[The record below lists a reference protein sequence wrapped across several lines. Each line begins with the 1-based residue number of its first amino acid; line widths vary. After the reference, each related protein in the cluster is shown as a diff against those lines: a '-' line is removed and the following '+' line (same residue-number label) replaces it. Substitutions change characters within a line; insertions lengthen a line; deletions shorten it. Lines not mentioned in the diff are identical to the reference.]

1 MRKFVLCL
9 IGCLGGLTILNSSF
23 AIEVEAPTD
32 KYLFKKDSKE
42 YKKEKKQKIEK
53 MISSEAPASKA
64 LDFNAPEI
72 EFLQDENQVKGS
84 GGVIISHF
92 GIGAQSD
99 SAVANLKTKDAILYN
114 DVVFSMDEASIMAK
128 EAVFNFDS
136 EKGNF
141 DDSQLI
147 IEEGNYKFSS
157 DKLKKIDDKN
167 YNATSCSFSSCHCS
181 DGEDPWSIKSDD
193 FKITQEGYAQGW
205 NATFNF
211 YDVPVM
217 YFPYIAIPVK
227 QERSSGLL
235 VPEFSHSSED
245 GFGYKQPIYMV
256 LSDQTDITL
265 SPFIE
270 TETRTGTALDFR
282 KAFSERNNIKSRF
295 YYSDESARD
304 GDLRGV
310 DTTGM
315 FDPTYDDDRFAM
327 FYNQSWTS
335 KKNAAVPLT
344 AIADI
349 HYASDDL
356 FIREIEDND
365 IANSNAR
372 YLTSKVAFTASPLD
386 FLVTEVSSEYNQ
398 SIYTDDDLVFQREPE
413 FKINSLNNFRPF
425 GYNPYGLKVVLKN
438 DLSATNFVR
447 DDGYEGWRTNLIPS
461 LKVPFHYKNY
471 FDSSA
476 QISYNYADYS
486 LSEDKIPGTNTAF
499 DEDGNSMETDVFQKY
514 ESGAREIPIF
524 NYNLSSGVEKVFDV
538 EEDSLLSRLTTL
550 GADNSGSILKRL
562 KNTIEPSI
570 AYKYVPDVDQDD
582 LPYFDS
588 GDRIREA
595 GIVTYALKSSIYG
608 RYMPRYPVSE
618 TISELTPELKDLPLI
633 DTGSLSSIGENS
645 AYNMPSMDYN
655 FNKGSIRELMA
666 FTLKQSYDHTVDEE
680 KDGIDSMSDVEA
692 DIDVYFSNYFA
703 TKFESNIDNDSGS
716 FNSYGISSYLRD
728 DRGDAFKARYTFMD
742 NILEQIEGNIE
753 FVLTDRLRAGYYT
766 RYDIDSSDVIEQQ
779 IAFRILSACDC
790 WHVDIGVS
798 DKTNPDRQKVI
809 LSFTLGD
816 LGGLTQSFGVG
827 NDDAVGNN

>member
-1 MRKFVLCL
+1 MRKVVLCF
-9 IGCLGGLTILNSSF
+9 ITCFCLLLVFNYSF

-32 KYLFKKDSKE
+32 RYLFKKDSKE
-42 YKKEKKQKIEK
+42 YKKAKKQKVESI
-53 MISSEAPASKA
+53 ISSETPSSKA

-72 EFLQDENQVKGS
+72 EFMQDENQVKGS
-84 GGVIISHF
+84 GGVIISHY
-92 GIGAQSD
+92 GLGAQSD
-99 SAVANLKTKDAILYN
+99 SAIANLKTKDAILYN
-114 DVVFSMDEASIMAK
+114 DVVFSMDEASINAK

-136 EKGNF
+136 EKGDF

-157 DKLKKIDDKN
+157 DKLRKIDDKN
-167 YNATSCSFSSCHCS
+167 YSASECSFSSCHCS
-181 DGEDPWSIKSDD
+181 DDENPWSIKADEL
-193 FKITQEGYAQGW
+193 KITQEGYAQGW
-205 NATFNF
+205 NATFNL

-217 YFPYIAIPVK
+217 YFPYIAFPVK

-256 LSDQTDITL
+256 LSDQTDVTL

-270 TETRTGTALDFR
+270 TETRMGTAFDFR
-282 KAFSERNNIKSRF
+282 TAFSQRNNIKSRF
-295 YYSDESARD
+295 YFSDESSRD

-315 FDPTYDDDRFAM
+315 FDPNYDDNRFAM

-335 KKNAAVPLT
+335 KKDATVPVT

-356 FIREIEDND
+356 FIREIEDDD
-365 IANSNAR
+365 IASSDSR
-372 YLTSKVAFTASPLD
+372 YLTSKVAITSSPLD
-386 FLVTEVSSEYNQ
+386 FLVTEISSEYNQ
-398 SIYTDDDLVFQREPE
+398 SIYTDDDLIFQRVPE
-413 FKINSLNNFRPF
+413 FKVNSLNNFRPF
-425 GYNPYGLKVVLKN
+425 GYNPYGLKVVFKN
-438 DLSATNFVR
+438 DLSATNFTR
-447 DDGYEGWRTNLIPS
+447 KDGYEGWRSNLIPS

-471 FDSSA
+471 FDSAA
-476 QISYNYADYS
+476 QVSYNYADYS
-486 LSEDKIPGTNTAF
+486 LSEEKIPGSNIVI
-499 DEDGNSMETDVFQKY
+499 DEDGNSIETDVFKEY
-514 ESGAREIPIF
+514 KSGSREIPIF
-524 NYNLSSGVEKVFDV
+524 NYMLSSGIEKIYQVED
-538 EEDSLLSRLTTL
+538 ESLLSYLTTL

-570 AYKYVPDVDQDD
+570 SYKYVPDVDQDD

-588 GDRIREA
+588 GDRMRET
-595 GIVTYALKSSIYG
+595 GLVTYALKSSIYG

-633 DTGSLSSIGENS
+633 DTGALSSIGENF
-645 AYNMPSMDYN
+645 AYNMPQMDYN

-666 FTLKQSYDHTVDEE
+666 FTVKQSYDHMVDEE
-680 KDGIDSMSDVEA
+680 VDGIDSMSDVEA
-692 DIDVYFSNYFA
+692 DIDIYFSNYFA
-703 TKFESNIDNDSGS
+703 TKLESNIDNDSGS

-742 NILEQIEGNIE
+742 SVLEQVEGNIE
-753 FVLTDRLRAGYYT
+753 FVLTDRFRTGYYA
-766 RYDIDSSDVIEQQ
+766 RYDVDGGDVIEQQ

-790 WHVDIGVS
+790 WHVDFGIS

-827 NDDAVGNN
+827 NDSTVGSN